1 MTVASCALSQRKPFK
16 NRDPDNRRLRHDGRA
31 PPNHRHDHAHAV
43 ADAAIEMVQA
53 LQRINEK
60 NGTELAMRVGIH
72 SAPIVAGVI
81 GKIKFTYDLW
91 GDTVNVASRMEST
104 GAVGRVHISEFT
116 AKLLPAGFALEDRG
130 VVDVKGVGQM
140 STYFVNAGPSVT

>member
-1 MTVASCALSQRKPFK
+1 MMV
-16 NRDPDNRRLRHDGRA
+16 GG

-81 GKIKFTYDLW
+81 GKIPFTYDLW
-91 GDTVNVASRMEST
+91 GDTVNVASRMESS
-104 GAVGRVHISEFT
+104 AYREEFT
-116 AKLLPAGFALEDRG
+116 FPSKHGLLSIPISSL
-130 VVDVKGVGQM
+130 K
-140 STYFVNAGPSVT
+140 NAAWWSARSLVW